1 MRGRLLLP
9 VVVVFGWGAFG
20 AAACSA
26 SKEPGGITQNHGGTT
41 STAGVGLGGD
51 LINTGGSSGGSINI
65 SGSDGTGGSM
75 APLPP
80 HTMCSGDIA
89 CGMGLTCVKGKGE
102 PDHCAPTGKAC
113 TMDSE
118 CGGDS
123 YCCGEGC
130 LFAAGDSVCIPYGY
144 GPRGNIND
152 ECKGEGAPPGV
163 FAPSVQCEW
172 KVQPT
177 DPHPMSGLVLATP
190 MVADLPNDSGAS
202 AEIVFVSFAAGDG
215 DGSISTP
222 GVIRIVS
229 GQTCELKETVEASS
243 GIVRA
248 GSPLALAD
256 LDGDG
261 KIEIVARKDAM
272 ANQPGGLVMF
282 GWDGA
287 KYVKKWESSLMATAE
302 PYAQPA
308 LGQGWDGPS
317 IHDLNDD
324 GIPEVL
330 AWGEVYD
337 SRTGVGTGKL
347 ISKAF
352 NGTIP
357 VAGDFNGDGKA
368 DLAGTLYQEATY
380 LSWIGQ
386 AWVDQAVPLNTHWGH
401 FASHFAIAD
410 FGTPGA
416 TAADFDPKKLD
427 GIAEVVTTNAE
438 QGGGRVSI
446 FTLSGQEVMGVQTTI
461 EPGVVVDA
469 GNESGGPPTIGDFD
483 NDGFPEVAIA
493 GATRFRVFDFDCKN
507 GGAGCEGPFVR
518 WSQRSQDASSRQT
531 AASIFDFDGDGK
543 AEAVYADECFLR
555 VYDGTN
561 GDVLFSS
568 FRTSGTWYEN
578 PVIADVDKDDNT
590 EIVVNSA
597 YAILCPHKEEGGE
610 LNKAFVDPLHKGV
623 RCDDDMGCP
632 GGGMCM
638 DGYCRCTDNAQ
649 CDAGTT
655 CVAALAGT
663 PGTGK
668 VCRATHPNTMDTA
681 GGVKV
686 LRDRLDRWASSRP
699 MWNQHAYSI
708 TNVEDDGKIPKTSDW
723 MQNWKV
729 KGLNNYRANVQGKT
743 GFADYPDITGALY
756 ADKVCSVGTG
766 GVTLTAT
773 VCNRGKKAVG
783 ADMPATFYAG
793 DPAQKMILCTS
804 YTKGPVP
811 VGGCLDVSC
820 DVNGSVL
827 GTVTMV
833 VNDDGKG
840 GMTTVECNSDNN
852 TDSVVVKDCVPK

>member
-9 VVVVFGWGAFG
+9 VVSVIAWGAF
-20 AAACSA
+20 ATAACSA
-26 SKEPGGITQNHGGTT
+26 SKDPGGLARPHGGSGPTGT
-41 STAGVGLGGD
+41 GGDGGLIIPDPTAGSGNATFGGD
-51 LINTGGSSGGSINI
+51 GNTGG
-65 SGSDGTGGSM
+65 M

-80 HTMCSGDIA
+80 HTMCSADVS
-89 CGMGLTCVKGKGE
+89 CGADLTCVKGKGE

-113 TMDSE
+113 AMDAD

-123 YCCGEGC
+123 YCCAEGC
-130 LFAAGDSVCIPYGY
+130 LFAAGDPVCIPYGY
-144 GPRGNIND
+144 GPRGNVNA

-172 KVQPT
+172 KVQPA
-177 DPHPMSGLVLATP
+177 DAHPTFGLVLATP
-190 MVADLPNDSGAS
+190 MVADLPNDSGPS
-202 AEIVFVSFAAGDG
+202 AEIVFASYDGPPHG
-215 DGSISTP
+215 DGSVSTP
-222 GVIRIVS
+222 GVIRIIN
-229 GQTCELKETVEASS
+229 GQTCELKETIEDSFN
-243 GIVRA
+243 IVRA
-248 GSPLALAD
+248 ASPLALAD
-256 LDGDG
+256 VNGDG
-261 KIEIVARKDAM
+261 SIEIIGRKDTGGLIAFTWDAATKKYKKM
-272 ANQPGGLVMF
+272 WDSAGTIVNQP
-282 GWDGA
+282 
-287 KYVKKWESSLMATAE
+287 
-302 PYAQPA
+302 
-308 LGQGWDGPS
+308 WDGPS

-324 GIPEVL
+324 GVPEVL
-330 AWGEVYD
+330 LWGGVNNAV
-337 SRTGVGTGKL
+337 TGAAVTNFT
-347 ISKAF
+347 ISQGF
-352 NGTIP
+352 NGYIP

-368 DLAGTLYQEATY
+368 DLAAAFGAEVTY
-380 LSWIGQ
+380 LSFINN
-386 AWVDQAVPLNTHWGH
+386 AWVDQAFQGTRWRNFGT
-401 FASHFAIAD
+401 HFAIAD

-416 TAADFDPKKLD
+416 TAADFNPKALD
-427 GIAEVVTTNAE
+427 GIAEVVATNAE
-438 QGGGRVSI
+438 AAGGKVSI
-446 FTLSGQEVMGVQTTI
+446 YTLTGQEVMSVQTMTD
-461 EPGVVVDA
+461 PGVMVEA

-507 GGAGCEGPFVR
+507 GGAGCEGPYVR
-518 WSQRSQDASSRQT
+518 WSQPSQDASSRQT

-543 AEAVYADECFLR
+543 AEAIYADECFLR
-555 VYDGTN
+555 VYDGTS

-568 FRTSGTWYEN
+568 FRTSGTWLEN
-578 PVIADVDKDDNT
+578 PVVADVDKDDNT

-597 YAILCPHKEEGGE
+597 YSLACPKGSTLGTPY
-610 LNKAFVDPLHKGV
+610 VDPLHKGV
-623 RCDDDMGCP
+623 RCDDDMGCT

-638 DGYCRCTDNAQ
+638 DGFCRCSDNNQ

-686 LRDRLDRWASSRP
+686 LRDRLDRWASSRS

-708 TNVEDDGKIPKTSDW
+708 TNVEDDGKIPKTSAW

-756 ADKVCSVGTG
+756 ADKVCSIGDG
-766 GVTLTAT
+766 GVTLTST

-783 ADMPATFYAG
+783 ADMPATFYQG
-793 DPAQKMILCTS
+793 SPADKKILCTS

-820 DVNGSVL
+820 EVKGEVL
-827 GTVTMV
+827 GLVTMV

-852 TDSVVVKDCVPK
+852 TDSVMVKDCKPK